1 MGADPLTTVADA
13 AAVATGQEE
22 LLPLVNAGVSTG
34 ENLAKGKGLGTSL
47 GKGLVSGGEA
57 LAGQELAGAVGI
69 GSGNTAVN
77 NALGV
82 DISPGATGLPDIGG
96 GISDAIGG
104 VKDYL
109 GGTSTPTSAGSLA
122 TGTGATGNDV
132 SSQFAKGLSV
142 PSSGSGFASASN
154 VADLSKSALDT
165 QLGSTSSATQLGSS
179 GADSLGIEGGFSD
192 GKAIASSSAP
202 TSTLGKLVSGGSD
215 IAKVASLGNVAY
227 NALSGPGKLPSA
239 SQPLNAGG
247 AVTAPLIQSET
258 TNLAAANAGTVTPAA
273 QASIDQYTQQARN
286 QLIQQ
291 LANEG
296 VTNFAGDSR
305 YIQGIN
311 DINKQAQALQTS
323 FIHSEVDNAY
333 KAAGLAGSNLGQVAN
348 EQVSQDSA
356 FQQSLNAAFQALGGL
371 YGGQDNRKTA

>member
-1 MGADPLTTVADA
+1 MGVDPITALADT
-13 AAVATGQEE
+13 AAVATGQEQF
-22 LLPLVNAGVSTG
+22 LPLINAGVSTG
-34 ENLAKGKGLGTSL
+34 ENLAKGKGLGTAL
-47 GKGLVSGGEA
+47 GKGLVSGGET

-77 NALGV
+77 DALGV

-96 GISDAIGG
+96 GIRDALGG

-109 GGTSTPTSAGSLA
+109 GGTSTPTGGGSLA
-122 TGTGATGNDV
+122 TGSSGSDIN
-132 SSQFAKGLSV
+132 SQFAKGLST
-142 PSSGSGFASASN
+142 PSSGAGFTSAAN
-154 VADLSKSALDT
+154 VGDLSKSALDT

-179 GADSLGIEGGFSD
+179 GADSLGIEGGFAD
-192 GKAIASSSAP
+192 GKSIAASSAP

-239 SQPLNAGG
+239 SQPLTAGG
-247 AVTAPLIQSET
+247 DVTAPLIATET
-258 TNLAAANAGTVTPAA
+258 SNLAVANSGQITPAA
-273 QASIDQYTQQARN
+273 QASIDQYTQQAKN

-305 YIQGIN
+305 YIQGVN
-311 DINKQAQALQTS
+311 EINKQAQALQQS
-323 FIHSEVDNAY
+323 FIQSEIDNAF

-356 FQQSLNAAFQALGGL
+356 FQQSLNAAFESLGGL
-371 YGGQDNRKTA
+371 YGSQPNKKTA